1 MEDFLRI
8 GVVTTTH
15 GLKGEV
21 KVYPTT
27 DSPKR
32 FLEVENVILKT
43 QKGDIRTKI
52 KEVRFF
58 KSLVIVGFDAFDNV
72 DQVKGLSGTDIMIAR
87 EDAQPLEEGEYYI
100 ADLIGCKVI
109 ADEESIKNCGNLL
122 KNGNELGVVK
132 DVLQTGANDVYVVK
146 TYAENPGE
154 VLLPVIKSCIKN
166 VDIESGIITAF
177 ILPGL
182 IDL

>member
-8 GVVTTTH
+8 GVITSTH

-43 QKGDIRTKI
+43 PKGDIQTRI
-52 KEVRFF
+52 EGARFF
-58 KSLVIVGFDAFDNV
+58 KNLVIVKFETFNDV
-72 DQVKGLSGTDIMIAR
+72 DQVNAMQGTDVMIER
-87 EDAQPLEEGEYYI
+87 KDAQPLEEGEYYI
-100 ADLIGCKVI
+100 ADLLGCKVRVE
-109 ADEESIKNCGNLL
+109 EESRKYCANLL
-122 KNGNELGVVK
+122 KDGEWLGTVK

-146 TYAENPGE
+146 TFVKDPDE
-154 VLLPVIKSCIKN
+154 VLLPVIPACIKN
-166 VDIESGIITAF
+166 VDIEGGVITAF
-177 ILPGL
+177 VLPGL
-182 IDL
+182 ID

>member
-21 KVYPTT
+21 KVFPTT

-43 QKGDIRTKI
+43 PKGDIRTKI

-58 KSLVIVGFDAFDNV
+58 KNLVIVGFEAFDNV
-72 DQVKGLSGTDIMIAR
+72 DQVKGLNGTDVMIAR

-109 ADEESIKNCGNLL
+109 ASEDSAANCANLL
-122 KNGNELGVVK
+122 RSGNELGIVK

-146 TYAENPGE
+146 TYANEPGE
-154 VLLPVIKSCIKN
+154 VLLPVIPSCIKN
-166 VDIESGIITAF
+166 VDIEAGIITAY
-177 ILPGL
+177 IMPGL
-182 IDL
+182 ID

>member
-1 MEDFLRI
+1 MEEFLRI

-43 QKGDIRTKI
+43 KKGDIETKI
-52 KEVRFF
+52 EQVRFF
-58 KSLVIVGFDAFDNV
+58 KNLVIVKFEAFDNV
-72 DQVKGLSGTDIMIAR
+72 DQVKGLSQTDVMIAR

-109 ADEESIKNCGNLL
+109 ADEESRANCSNLL

-146 TYAENPGE
+146 TYAKEPGE
-154 VLLPVIKSCIKN
+154 VLLPVIPSCIKN
-166 VDIESGIITAF
+166 VDIEAGIITAF
-177 ILPGL
+177 IMPGL
-182 IDL
+182 ID